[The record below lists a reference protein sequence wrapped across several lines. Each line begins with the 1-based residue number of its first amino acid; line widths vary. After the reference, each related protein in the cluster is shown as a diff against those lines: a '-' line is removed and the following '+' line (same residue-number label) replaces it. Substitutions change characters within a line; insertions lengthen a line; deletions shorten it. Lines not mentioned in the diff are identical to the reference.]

1 MKLNDYSGLHLNWRK
16 EMLSLY
22 FSMFSFSSTEFD
34 RMLATS
40 TLNLSPCKYYYFRE
54 LRVSSIYSEL
64 LRKTFVKEEN
74 HTRILWVGT
83 WTTTYLGCKVHV
95 KEVEVASERGQDAL
109 GGAFVPLPVPW
120 AAPSGV
126 AKERMLFLLWVFKQ
140 DCHGPHIQ
148 CWCLTWGSIKVSHAC
163 NCV

>member
-1 MKLNDYSGLHLNWRK
+1 
-16 EMLSLY
+16 MLSLY

-83 WTTTYLGCKVHV
+83 
-95 KEVEVASERGQDAL
+95 
-109 GGAFVPLPVPW
+109 
-120 AAPSGV
+120 
-126 AKERMLFLLWVFKQ
+126 
-140 DCHGPHIQ
+140 
-148 CWCLTWGSIKVSHAC
+148 
-163 NCV
+163 